1 VKLVIRRDSAS
12 STVSGVTLK
21 VTGLASIPVCFAM
34 KTGMKVISGGSMA
47 WKFSCDSSNSVPVP
61 NSVMLLLSQHVSV
74 YSLS

>member
-1 VKLVIRRDSAS
+1 
-12 STVSGVTLK
+12 
-21 VTGLASIPVCFAM
+21 M